1 MTDRGKYLHEK
12 SYLTKDQVMLES
24 LQFRWKV
31 DCSGKDLNYGFTE
44 SSSFGTGINNVNVKN
59 MTGSNR

>member
-1 MTDRGKYLHEK
+1 
-12 SYLTKDQVMLES
+12 MLES

-44 SSSFGTGINNVNVKN
+44 SSPFGTGIKNLNVEN